1 MTKGLF
7 LGGLVLMSTF
17 AVGHFAGFMQAA
29 RAARNDPRM
38 ADLTRAMREHRSEL
52 LGFRPSILDF
62 REYFSLNFSILLAL
76 AAVIGFVAL
85 GTAADPIDAIR
96 RLSIAYAFG
105 MLLLLGTSIYFSV
118 LQGIVTC
125 LIIAVLF
132 GLAWWLA

>member
-7 LGGLVLMSTF
+7 LGGLVLMSLF
-17 AVGHFAGFMQAA
+17 AVGHLAGFVQAA

-38 ADLTRAMREHRSEL
+38 ADLTRAMRDHRIDL
-52 LGFRPSILDF
+52 FGFRPSILDF
-62 REYFSLNFSILLAL
+62 REYFSLNFSILLVL
-76 AAVIGFVAL
+76 AVVIGFVAL
-85 GTAADPIDAIR
+85 GTAADPVQAIR
-96 RLSIAYAFG
+96 RLSIAYTLG

-125 LIIAVLF
+125 LVIGLLF